1 LNYFHRSKNYKTSK
15 KATQSEY
22 KDDKMSVALN
32 NTYITGE
39 SFKLEEAT
47 NEPNMI
53 REKSNQV
60 ISGIEK
66 LKYIQTFPISFYLN
80 Q

>member
-1 LNYFHRSKNYKTSK
+1 
-15 KATQSEY
+15 
-22 KDDKMSVALN
+22 MSVALN